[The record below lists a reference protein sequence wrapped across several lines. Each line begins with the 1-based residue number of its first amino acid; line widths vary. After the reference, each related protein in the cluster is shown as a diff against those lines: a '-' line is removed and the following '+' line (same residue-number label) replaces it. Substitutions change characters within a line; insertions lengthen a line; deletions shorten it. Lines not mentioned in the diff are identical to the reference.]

1 MLRST
6 VDEGVLVSEGTD
18 SVVEIKGEI
27 FCLASVIEPTCSATL
42 KAMSIVGLIAS

>member
-6 VDEGVLVSEGTD
+6 VDEGVLVSEGAD

-27 FCLASVIEPTCSATL
+27 FCQCLL
-42 KAMSIVGLIAS
+42 